1 METKTKSIV
10 ALNKQITA
18 ELADPK
24 VGKALLATTF
34 KGLSEESMRKA
45 IFEGVVRGFTF
56 KDFLEKNVYAIPYAS
71 NYSLVTSIDYS
82 RKIGMKSG
90 VVGKSAPIYT
100 YTDDTKHSIESCSI
114 TIKRRVGE
122 DIGEFTAT
130 VYFDEYD
137 TGANQWLKKPRT
149 MIAKVAEM
157 HALRMACPEALSQ
170 AYIEDEFTKD
180 KDDGYDHSEVTEE
193 LPIISTGDDDGQVV
207 VPKTESAQKI
217 LIFKELQ
224 RLMPDIDLADAKEVS
239 RVVADLTQMEMVPA
253 SYANIIHL
261 LSRK

>member
-1 METKTKSIV
+1 MDNKTKTQSIV

-56 KDFLEKNVYAIPYAS
+56 KDFLEKNVYAIPYGS

-90 VVGKSAPIYT
+90 VIGKSAPMYT
-100 YTDDTKHSIESCSI
+100 MNDGKIESCSV
-114 TIKRRVGE
+114 TIKRKVGE
-122 DIGEFTAT
+122 DIGEFTSL
-130 VYFDEYD
+130 VFFDEYD
-137 TGANQWLKKPRT
+137 TGKNQWESKPRT

-157 HALRMACPEALSQ
+157 HALRMACPEELSQ
-170 AYIEDEFTKD
+170 VYTEDEFA
-180 KDDGYDHSEVTEE
+180 KDDGYDHSEVTED
-193 LPIISTGDDDGQVV
+193 LPVITTGDDNGEIKI
-207 VPKTESAQKI
+207 PETESARKV

-224 RLMPDIDLADAKEVS
+224 RLMPDIDLTDTKEVK
-239 RVVADLTQMEMVPA
+239 RVVADLTQIEFVPTQ
-253 SYANIIHL
+253 YANIIHIL
-261 LSRK
+261 HTK